1 MKFEISNL
9 QNSPL
14 LKPIV
19 AIRIWETWWEPEGT
33 KLQVISDFIES
44 IPTTQ
49 SIPFGLVAHEN
60 GNYVGSVLG
69 IVCDLELRPALT
81 PWVAALWVDPVFRKK
96 GVASALMKAALTE
109 IFALGHSNAY
119 LCATAEKRGFYQ
131 RFGWQLIEEK
141 IGGDALDVFE
151 ISKC

>member
-1 MKFEISNL
+1 MRFEISNL
-9 QNSPL
+9 QNFPL

-19 AIRIWETWWEPEGT
+19 ANRIWKAWWEPEGT

-60 GNYVGSVLG
+60 GNYFGSVLG
-69 IVCDLELRPALT
+69 IASDLALRHALS
-81 PWVAALWVDPVFRKK
+81 PWVAALWVDPTFRKN
-96 GVASALMKAALTE
+96 GVAAALMKAALTE
-109 IFALGHSNAY
+109 IFALGHPKAY
-119 LCATAEKRGFYQ
+119 LCAIAEKRGFYQ